1 MVLLE
6 GVFKDSLILELGGCI
21 LIKKHEVWSFF
32 LLKKK
37 TCKRTLKREVAE
49 SK

>member
-21 LIKKHEVWSFF
+21 LIKKQSVIFF
-32 LLKKK
+32 
-37 TCKRTLKREVAE
+37 
-49 SK
+49 SY